1 MKRAGALTYLAR
13 ETRGAKGRA
22 GFLVLCVAVGV
33 AAVVTVSSLS
43 EAVRGQLRSQ
53 SRELMAADLS
63 IEARRPLPPELDQL
77 LTELAPGAERTD
89 LRELATMVATAPL
102 EGVTGN
108 GATPMRSRLA
118 ELKVVDGRYPLHGE
132 LLLDPPSALEALL
145 VPTAVACAP
154 ELLTALELNLGD
166 ELLLG
171 GARFQIAAKVL
182 DEPDRLELG
191 LVLGPRIFVSR
202 AGLERTELLGVG
214 NRVKYKTLVALPG
227 NPNRG
232 TLESLEDRLERELP
246 GAGTRQIRTHF
257 ESQPGVRR
265 GLERFTRY
273 LGLVA
278 LLSLVLGGVGVG
290 QVVRTWLGARTRE
303 VAVLR
308 SLGLMPGEI
317 LRLML
322 AQVLL
327 LALVGSVLGALAG
340 GSAPVLLS
348 SFAPDLFPAGSATG
362 WPMVA
367 ILRGLALGMGVAT
380 LFALPA
386 LTAVWRVSPALV
398 LRADAVPLSAPAA
411 VRWGTA
417 LLLGAGLLLS
427 AWWQADDFQLAAG
440 FTGGLAG
447 VGVVLWLSAQ
457 GLLYAIARMPRARLS
472 PTLTHGLAALVRPG
486 AGTVGAVVALGLGT
500 LVVTTLTL
508 VETGLAQRLDE
519 ALPEDAPSVFLV
531 DVQPDQWPG
540 VEAELADAGALSV
553 DSLPV
558 IMARIAALDGTAVG
572 SLMTG
577 KGRPNSERASRWR
590 LTREQRLTW
599 FDKLPDSN
607 LLVEGELWADDATN
621 EASLEVEYAKG
632 LGIGIGSTIT
642 FDVQG
647 IPVEFLVTSLREIEW
662 ESFAINFFVA
672 VEPGSL
678 DGAPGMRLAAAR
690 LAPEAEDLLQNKLV
704 AAYPNVTMLRV
715 RPILEKV
722 GALLERIAA
731 GVRLLGGFAVIAG
744 LAILAGT
751 VASANLRR
759 AREVALWKTLGLTR
773 GGILRLF
780 LAEFAVVGLLAG
792 GLGAAGAYAFSWGFL
807 DLVIQLS
814 GAPALPLAIA
824 GGLIGALLAMVAGI
838 AASARALSAPPVQ
851 VLREE

>member
-1 MKRAGALTYLAR
+1 VKRAGALTFLVR

-63 IEARRPLPPELDQL
+63 IEARRPLPTELAEL
-77 LTELAPGAERTD
+77 LPELAPGAERTN
-89 LRELATMVATAPL
+89 LRELATMVASAPPETAAGDTAIP
-102 EGVTGN
+102 
-108 GATPMRSRLA
+108 AKSRLA

-132 LLLDPPSALEALL
+132 LLLDPPTALDEVLI
-145 VPTAVACAP
+145 PTAVVCAP
-154 ELLTALELNLGD
+154 ELLTSLDLNLGD

-171 GARFQIAAKVL
+171 GARFTVAAMVL

-214 NRVKYKTLVALPG
+214 NRVKYKTLIALPG
-227 NPNRG
+227 NPDRR
-232 TLESLEDRLERELP
+232 TLERLEDRLERELP
-246 GAGTRQIRTHF
+246 GAETLRVRTHF

-290 QVVRTWLGARTRE
+290 QVVRTWLGSRTRE

-308 SLGLMPGEI
+308 SLGLVPGEI
-317 LRLML
+317 LSLML

-327 LALVGSVLGALAG
+327 LALAGSLLGALAG
-340 GSAPVLLS
+340 GAAPILLGS
-348 SFAPDLFPAGSATG
+348 VAPELFPAGAANG
-362 WPMVA
+362 WPLAAV
-367 ILRGLALGMGVAT
+367 LRGLALGMGVAT

-386 LTAVWRVSPALV
+386 LTSVWRVSPALV
-398 LRADAVPLSAPAA
+398 LRADAVPLAAPAA
-411 VRWGTA
+411 VRWTTT
-417 LLLGAGLLLS
+417 LLLIAGLLLS
-427 AWWQADDFQLAAG
+427 AWWQAGDFELAAG
-440 FTGGLAG
+440 FTAGLAA
-447 VGVVLWLSAQ
+447 VGLVLWLGAQ
-457 GLLYAIARMPRARLS
+457 GLLYGIARMPRSRLS
-472 PTLTHGLAALVRPG
+472 PTLTNALAALVRPG

-508 VETGLAQRLDE
+508 VETGLAERLDD

-531 DVQPDQWPG
+531 DVQPDQWTG
-540 VEAELADAGALSV
+540 VEAELESAGALSV

-558 IMARIAALDGTAVG
+558 VMARIAVLNGTTVDDLLAG
-572 SLMTG
+572 KAEPGTG
-577 KGRPNSERASRWR
+577 RTSRWR

-599 FDKLPDSN
+599 FDELPDSN
-607 LLVEGELWADDATN
+607 RMVEGELWGDPAKN

-632 LGIGIGSTIT
+632 LGLGIGSTIT

-647 IPVEFLVTSLREIEW
+647 VPLEFLVTSLREIEW

-672 VEPGSL
+672 VEPGAL
-678 DGAPGMRLAAAR
+678 EGAPGMRLAAAR
-690 LAPEAEDLLQNKLV
+690 LAPEAEDGLQNRLV

-722 GALLERIAA
+722 GALLERIAS

-759 AREVALWKTLGLTR
+759 GREVALWKTLGLTR

-780 LAEFAVVGLLAG
+780 LVEFAVVGLLAG
-792 GLGAAGAYAFSWGFL
+792 GLGALGAYAFSWGFL
-807 DLVIQLS
+807 NLVIDLA
-814 GAPALPLAIA
+814 GAPSVPLAIA
-824 GGLIGALLAMVAGI
+824 GGLVGMVLALVAGI
-838 AASARALSAPPVQ
+838 AASAGALAAPPVQ